1 MATRIKTKTSKLIL
15 IRHGQSTYNEENRFT
30 GWKDVGLTNKGML
43 EAKNAAVLLKDLSID
58 LAFTSDLKRA
68 QNTLK
73 IILKS
78 LNLDIDIICDKRLN
92 ERDYG
97 DLIGQNK
104 KEAAMK
110 FGEEQVQIW
119 RRSYS
124 TPPPG
129 GESLKMTYDRCV
141 PYFKKQILTKL
152 KTNTVL
158 VSAHGNSIRAI
169 VKYLFNISDDDILQT
184 EIGWC
189 EPWIFTFDE
198 NTILSDFKIL
208 FTENSN
214 SSIPEKITK
223 LLDF

>member
-1 MATRIKTKTSKLIL
+1 MATRINNETSKLIL
-15 IRHGQSTYNEENRFT
+15 VRHGQSTYNEENRFT
-30 GWKDVGLTNKGML
+30 GWKDVGLTDKGRK
-43 EAKNAAVLLKDLSID
+43 EAENAAILLKKLSID

-73 IILKS
+73 IILHS
-78 LNLDIDIICDKRLN
+78 LNLNTPITYDKRLN

-104 KEAAMK
+104 KEAALK

-119 RRSYS
+119 RRSYN

-129 GESLKMTYDRCV
+129 GESLEMTYDRCV
-141 PYFKKQILTKL
+141 PYFKDTILSKIRG
-152 KTNTVL
+152 NTVL

-169 VKYLFNISDDDILQT
+169 VKYLLNITNDDILKT

-189 EPWIFTFDE
+189 EPWIFTFDHSM
-198 NTILSDFKIL
+198 ILSNFEIL
-208 FTENSN
+208 FTGDTN
-214 SSIPEKITK
+214 SSVPKHIMKS
-223 LLDF
+223 F